1 MCASRLD
8 ATRPRMSR
16 CRRQVSEDPDID
28 NLLANL
34 SPEEMQEL
42 ENELD
47 EREPD
52 PNIPVGLRQRNQTEK
67 QPTKCYNRGAMLDYC
82 ERETK
87 KMIQRELSVEECPQS
102 KGKQSKKSDADN
114 QKASETKKENLK
126 EDHPKPTGRSRD
138 ERLKRSNS
146 KGKEDQNISVKD
158 SQRAKRDP
166 EKFKEKEIQ
175 NYSKKEDRPRSSLQN
190 QDDKLSRS
198 NSKELKS
205 EKVADRLPDKPK
217 GNETKNDSKGKVALK
232 STERGQD
239 ERLRRSNSK
248 EIKSSQKEEPPSR
261 NIGTRQIVH
270 TSPNKNDEQVA
281 GTEKHSSDMQAND
294 VANAKPSV
302 SKAESATEA
311 KGKEEEE
318 EAAPSIFDEPLEKV
332 RANDP
337 EMTELNVNNSDVIN
351 NDTLIRFAEALRD
364 NTHVKIFALANTRA
378 DDHVAI
384 AIAAT
389 LRTNKTLVSVNL
401 DSNHLTAKGIIALV
415 RALQDNTTLTE
426 LRFHN
431 QRHICGGKTEMEMA
445 KILKENFTLLKLGYH
460 FELAGPRMTMTNILS
475 RNMDKQRQKRLQEQK
490 QAQGD
495 SDKKGTLEVPK
506 QGGFAKGSPRPS
518 PQSSPRSSPW
528 SSPKVSPKKMGG
540 AAGVGSPPP
549 PPPPPPA
556 PPLNGEALRNSLTPA
571 SERKLEERTSLPAQ
585 EKNMRDQLLASIRT
599 SNIKQLKQVPVP
611 KILQ

>member
-1 MCASRLD
+1 M
-8 ATRPRMSR
+8 MSR

-87 KMIQRELSVEECPQS
+87 KMIQRELSVE
-102 KGKQSKKSDADN
+102 QSKKSDADN

-294 VANAKPSV
+294 
-302 SKAESATEA
+302 
-311 KGKEEEE
+311 

-599 SNIKQLKQVPVP
+599 SNIKQLKQVSCGYYFG
-611 KILQ
+611 ICG

>member
-1 MCASRLD
+1 PAFQFTEQL
-8 ATRPRMSR
+8 
-16 CRRQVSEDPDID
+16 EDPDID

-87 KMIQRELSVEECPQS
+87 KMIQRELSVEVRSFSGEWMGFEVHQWALR
-102 KGKQSKKSDADN
+102 SD
-114 QKASETKKENLK
+114 L
-126 EDHPKPTGRSRD
+126 HLSRVSSICS
-138 ERLKRSNS
+138 LH
-146 KGKEDQNISVKD
+146 
-158 SQRAKRDP
+158 
-166 EKFKEKEIQ
+166 
-175 NYSKKEDRPRSSLQN
+175 SLQI
-190 QDDKLSRS
+190 
-198 NSKELKS
+198 
-205 EKVADRLPDKPK
+205 
-217 GNETKNDSKGKVALK
+217 TM
-232 STERGQD
+232 
-239 ERLRRSNSK
+239 
-248 EIKSSQKEEPPSR
+248 SS
-261 NIGTRQIVH
+261 
-270 TSPNKNDEQVA
+270 
-281 GTEKHSSDMQAND
+281 
-294 VANAKPSV
+294 PSV

-599 SNIKQLKQVPVP
+599 SNIKQLKQVSCGYYFG
-611 KILQ
+611 ICG